1 MFIFLI
7 NKIKNNMKTNI
18 FLSVVVVMGAL
29 LITGSCS
36 KDFSAVAEAAVSDQT
51 LASTAQIDAELK
63 SANLLVPCLLTGTIP
78 DAPVPVCV
86 LSGTATESEAA
97 GLLFMREEEKM
108 ARDVYAYLYAKYN
121 TIVFGNITKSE
132 NAHMLAVLRLITAF
146 KITDNSNNNP
156 GEFTNTHIKDL
167 YQQLITMGNI
177 SLIDAL
183 KVGVLIE
190 QTDISDLDKELVAVQ
205 NASIKTVYT
214 NIKAGSN
221 AHLKAFI
228 WNLKILGVVYP

>member
-1 MFIFLI
+1 
-7 NKIKNNMKTNI
+7 MKTKL
-18 FLSVVVVMGAL
+18 FLSVVAMGAL
-29 LITGSCS
+29 LLTSSCS
-36 KDFSAVAEAAVSDQT
+36 KDTSAIAEAAVSDQT

-63 SANLLVPCLLTGTIP
+63 SANLAVPCLLTGTIP

-86 LSGTATESEAA
+86 LSGTVTESEGA

-108 ARDVYAYLYAKYN
+108 ARDVYAYMYAKYKSF
-121 TIVFGNITKSE
+121 VFGNITKSE
-132 NAHMLAVLRLITAF
+132 NAHMLATLRLITAF
-146 KITDNSNNNP
+146 KVTDNSNNNP

-167 YQQLITMGNI
+167 YQQLIAMGDI

-190 QTDISDLDKELVAVQ
+190 QTDITDLEKELLAVQ
-205 NASIKTVYT
+205 NSTIKTVYT
-214 NIKAGSN
+214 NLKAGSN

-228 WNLKILGVVYP
+228 WNLKIQGVVYP